1 MKTIKKITAALCSL
15 MMLPLGACVTPSP
28 NSSESTIE
36 TSPSASTTDSIE
48 TSSAPET
55 SSNGDLPAIDLD
67 HMKQH
72 DNVERISN
80 FNYYDFVDDGQ
91 SYLKLVA
98 VIDDVVYLEK
108 NTQKTENTADIYYY
122 QYNLSTGE
130 SEKFDGCVADW
141 NASVDSYALVGDCIF
156 FTIETLGE
164 QVHYKVDL
172 TAKTVTPLKSRPWNL
187 DYSFVYTYP
196 IDETSYI
203 ETYFDIDRDMLTYHV
218 TLFTPE
224 GEREI
229 ITKSGDRNEDIYFY
243 SASGGKIY
251 ECSQRNHLSEVYVT
265 TYDTNGEQVSS
276 KFLQNVSDACQAE
289 PDSFWEQIV
298 PFGNYIAFNLGYE
311 ATRNTCLLYDVANDK
326 VSSMGD
332 IQFTPYTQ
340 SSVSNGVQTVI
351 TNAKSGDPALMN
363 LCFIDQT
370 GSLTKLVGNLAYTYS
385 VVNNEDVIVI
395 LNGVQLYRATL

>member
-36 TSPSASTTDSIE
+36 TSPSASNTDSIE

-98 VIDDVVYLEK
+98 VIDDVVYFEK

-141 NASVDSYALVGDCIF
+141 NASVDSYALVGDCMF

-196 IDETSYI
+196 VDETSYI
-203 ETYFDIDRDMLTYHV
+203 
-218 TLFTPE
+218 
-224 GEREI
+224 
-229 ITKSGDRNEDIYFY
+229 
-243 SASGGKIY
+243 
-251 ECSQRNHLSEVYVT
+251 
-265 TYDTNGEQVSS
+265 
-276 KFLQNVSDACQAE
+276 
-289 PDSFWEQIV
+289 
-298 PFGNYIAFNLGYE
+298 
-311 ATRNTCLLYDVANDK
+311 
-326 VSSMGD
+326 
-332 IQFTPYTQ
+332 
-340 SSVSNGVQTVI
+340 
-351 TNAKSGDPALMN
+351 
-363 LCFIDQT
+363 
-370 GSLTKLVGNLAYTYS
+370 
-385 VVNNEDVIVI
+385 
-395 LNGVQLYRATL
+395 